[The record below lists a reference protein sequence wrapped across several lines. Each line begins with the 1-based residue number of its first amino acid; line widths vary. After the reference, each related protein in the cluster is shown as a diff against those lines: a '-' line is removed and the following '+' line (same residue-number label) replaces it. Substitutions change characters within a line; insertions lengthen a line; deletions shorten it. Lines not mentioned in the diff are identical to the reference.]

1 MSAREVA
8 QSQQKGPSTKER
20 LTTIVDGFDN
30 FDNEMKTGTII
41 IIGIDIGINNTIT
54 ITIPSPL
61 SSSSSLLSS
70 SSSSFIIIR
79 HTYKNGERSDKDT
92 GTEDRDD

>member
-30 FDNEMKTGTII
+30 FDNEMKIGTII
-41 IIGIDIGINNTIT
+41 IIGINNTIIITIT
-54 ITIPSPL
+54 ITII
-61 SSSSSLLSS
+61 
-70 SSSSFIIIR
+70 FIIVTIITIIIT
-79 HTYKNGERSDKDT
+79 HLYHHHQAHV
-92 GTEDRDD
+92 